1 MIVLSVHTR
10 VDSSDGPTEPSVSPS
25 TDAPPRTEAIE
36 ALNSILLK
44 SPGNPSMWLFK

>member
-10 VDSSDGPTEPSVSPS
+10 VDSSDSPIEPKVSPS
-25 TDAPPRTEAIE
+25 VDVPRTTACE
-36 ALNSILLK
+36 ALNTILLK

>member
-10 VDSSDGPTEPSVSPS
+10 VDSSDSPAEPRVSPS
-25 TDAPPRTEAIE
+25 PTAPPAAALE
-36 ALNSILLK
+36 ALNTILLK